1 MSSPPS
7 RIIAPS
13 RAERLSDAIIHV
25 TGLTLAIG
33 AVPVLVVLAALT
45 RGDAAAMVG
54 VSVYSATLIL
64 MILCSALYHMVPY
77 ASWKGL
83 LRRLDHSAIY
93 LKIAGTYTPFAL
105 LSGQGGGL
113 TAGLWGAAVAG
124 LSLKMISPDR
134 FRWAALA
141 LYLGMGWAGVAL
153 GGALLGALTGPVVAL
168 MLTGGVIYS
177 VGVIFFLWERLPF
190 QTTIW
195 HGFVLAATLV
205 FYIAVTVQLV
215 TG

>member
-1 MSSPPS
+1 MTLPPS
-7 RIIAPS
+7 RTVT
-13 RAERLSDAIIHV
+13 RAERLSDAVIHV
-25 TGLTLAIG
+25 AGLALAIG

-113 TAGLWGAAVAG
+113 VAGLWGAAAAG

-153 GGALLGALTGPVVAL
+153 GGALLGALATPVIVL
-168 MLTGGVIYS
+168 MIVGGGLYTL
-177 VGVIFFLWERLPF
+177 GVVFFLWERLPF
-190 QTTIW
+190 QNAIW